1 MATMSHQQVYN
12 IKQMQEHVMYH
23 NVCKLQDVVAKAT
36 KQTWSNY
43 FNTRLRDK
51 IGMDGA
57 WFDSGNNSVYASTT
71 RSMARFGY

>member
-1 MATMSHQQVYN
+1 
-12 IKQMQEHVMYH
+12 MQEHVMVMY
-23 NVCKLQDVVAKAT
+23 NFKMLWLKQQNKLGV
-36 KQTWSNY
+36 NY

-71 RSMARFGY
+71 RSMARFTTNA